1 MSNLEPGQAFGPYEL
16 QRRLARGGMGE
27 IWLAERKGMAG
38 FSKQVVIKTI
48 LEDNLEEPGVVQ
60 MFLDEGRIAANLHHP
75 NIAQT
80 YDLGEVKSTYYIAM
94 EYVHGHDLRDLLL
107 VHLEKGQLIPL
118 NILLRVTA
126 QVCDGLHYAHH
137 WKTPEGL
144 PAGIVHRDISPQNI
158 LVTFDGASKIID
170 FGIARAMAGASK
182 TRTGVIKGKCAYMSP
197 EQVQAESLDGRS
209 DLFSL
214 GVVMYELITGR
225 RLFKRDTEMAT
236 LEAVI
241 RTSIPPPTKLDPSVP
256 KPVEELVLRALQRSP
271 KKRFQTAQ
279 EMQLAV
285 EEVMQ
290 ATGLLATSAHLSA
303 FMRKLFSEDV
313 ELNRERLRALKA
325 KLPATPGATDAAAPM
340 LERTKPFEVDLSKGL
355 TGGTEGITRDL
366 RGKRKGKGRGPTPL
380 AWLLLAG
387 LLALVAGG
395 LFVLFYDFGGPAAG
409 TDAGLAGEPALDAGP
424 AAALD
429 AGPAVPGL
437 QGTDAVVPDAGAA
450 EAEGADAGVRPPAA
464 DDRPAP
470 RPPAGKRKKVKP
482 PVGPKQPGDPKTDP
496 LDIKLER

>member
-1 MSNLEPGQAFGPYEL
+1 VLDVSNLEPGQAFGPYDL

-48 LEDNLEEPGVVQ
+48 LEENLEEPGVVQ

-80 YDLGEVKSTYYIAM
+80 YDLGEVKNTYFIAM

-158 LVTFDGASKIID
+158 IITFDGASKIID

-241 RTSIPPPTKLDPSVP
+241 RTSVPPPTKLDPTVP
-256 KPVEELVLRALQRSP
+256 RPVEELVLKALQRSP

-290 ATGLLATSAHLSA
+290 ATGLLATSAHLSG

-313 ELNRERLRALKA
+313 EVNRERLRALKA
-325 KLPATPGATDAAAPM
+325 KLPATPGVTDATAPL
-340 LERTKPFEVDLSKGL
+340 LERTRPFEVDLSKGL

-366 RGKRKGKGRGPTPL
+366 RGKRKGKGPTPL
-380 AWLLLAG
+380 GWLLIVG
-387 LLALVAGG
+387 LLVVVAGG
-395 LFVLFYDFGGPAAG
+395 LAVLFYDFGGATAG
-409 TDAGLAGEPALDAGP
+409 ADAGLAGEPALDAGP
-424 AAALD
+424 AGVLDAGVVTPPALD
-429 AGPAVPGL
+429 AGVLPTV
-437 QGTDAVVPDAGAA
+437 
-450 EAEGADAGVRPPAA
+450 GADVGVPPPAA
-464 DDRPAP
+464 DERPGVK
-470 RPPAGKRKKVKP
+470 PPAGKRKRVKP
-482 PVGPKQPGDPKTDP
+482 PVGPKPPGDPKTDP